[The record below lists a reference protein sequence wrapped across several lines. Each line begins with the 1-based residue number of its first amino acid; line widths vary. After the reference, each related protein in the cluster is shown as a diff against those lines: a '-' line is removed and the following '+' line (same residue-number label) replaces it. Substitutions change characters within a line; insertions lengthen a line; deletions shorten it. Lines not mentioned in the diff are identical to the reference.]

1 MNLNSFLLLLLGL
14 VCFYLIKNKN
24 TYKFKVLILFI
35 IGYIIT
41 NNFIISL
48 SLSLILVYFY
58 MFINQDLN
66 TEFFKNIK
74 NRKNK
79 KRKNKK
85 RKNKK
90 SINNSYLNNI
100 EQIFD
105 NKKTFEENYKSLTP
119 DQIKG
124 LNNDTQ
130 ELINTQKNLIKTLKQ
145 MGLH

>member
-1 MNLNSFLLLLLGL
+1 
-14 VCFYLIKNKN
+14 
-24 TYKFKVLILFI
+24 
-35 IGYIIT
+35 
-41 NNFIISL
+41 
-48 SLSLILVYFY
+48 

-145 MGLH
+145 MGPTLTQGKEVLDTFKNYFGKDTDLKL